1 MQEFSDFLRHKC
13 AYMAIATFKPGKF
26 PEAQKLFEEA
36 VATYN
41 KGFKGAYLF
50 QKPNTDEGIAFIIW
64 EKIED
69 MEENQN
75 ETYEKIMGE
84 MKHLFAS
91 PPKTDFY
98 ELSTEIKPQ
107 N

>member
-1 MQEFSDFLRHKC
+1 MQEFSDFLRHNY
-13 AYMAIATFKPGKF
+13 AYVAIATFKAGKF
-26 PEAQKLFEEA
+26 PEAQRLFEEA
-36 VATYN
+36 VKTYS
-41 KGFKGAYLF
+41 KGFKGAYLL
-50 QKPNTDEGIAFIIW
+50 QKPNTDEGIAVILW
-64 EKIED
+64 EKLED

-75 ETYEKIMGE
+75 ETHEKIFAE

-91 PPKTDFY
+91 PPETNFY